1 MNKFSIL
8 LSDEEVHKLQTIN
21 SKDIPFN
28 LFLEQIIREKI
39 NYIPLENGF
48 FYNFSNKSLYDEKGV
63 KVNFTKIE
71 EILFDYIISLSIEN
85 KVKFANIE
93 SIAANVWKNKDV
105 TVYSTFAHRFQ

>member
-39 NYIPLENGF
+39 NYIHKYF
-48 FYNFSNKSLYDEKGV
+48 
-63 KVNFTKIE
+63 
-71 EILFDYIISLSIEN
+71 
-85 KVKFANIE
+85 
-93 SIAANVWKNKDV
+93 
-105 TVYSTFAHRFQ
+105 